1 MSTLDDARTMAA
13 DLTALREAFHREPE
27 LGLHLPRT
35 QDKVLAALD
44 GLPLEIS
51 TGTDTTSVTAVLR
64 GGAGS
69 EGAVESSGGATPVV
83 LLRGDMDGLPVQEAT
98 GLPFTSQ
105 VDGAMHAC
113 GHDLHTTML
122 IGAAR
127 LLSAQRESLAGD
139 VVFMFQPG
147 EEGWD
152 GAGVM
157 IREGVLDAAGRRA
170 DAAYALHVFAGLAPG
185 GHILTRPGT
194 YLSASDELHVT
205 VIGAGGHGSTPNLSR
220 DPVPAVA
227 EMVTALQTM
236 VTRRFSI
243 FDPVVVTV
251 GLLQAGTKANVIPD
265 TATFQATVR
274 TFSNAAR
281 DTMMV
286 EAPRLLKGIAA
297 AHGLEVDVQY
307 VDQYPIT
314 VNDVGETDFVTQT
327 ATDLFGGERHVAMES
342 PIAGSED
349 FSRVLAEVP
358 GNFIGLSAVAAGD
371 DPRTVPFNHS
381 PLATYDSAVL
391 PDGAALYAELATR
404 RLAALRSIATTGP
417 TTSVIDSAVDTRRTA

>member
-1 MSTLDDARTMAA
+1 MSTLDDARMMAA
-13 DLTALREAFHREPE
+13 GLTELREALHREPE

-35 QDKVLAALD
+35 QEKVLAALD

-51 TGTDTTSVTAVLR
+51 TGRDTTSVTAVLR
-64 GGAGS
+64 SAARDGD
-69 EGAVESSGGATPVV
+69 SGPAPVV

-98 GLPFTSQ
+98 GLPFSSQ

-122 IGAAR
+122 VGAAH
-127 LLSAQRESLAGD
+127 LLSAQRDRLAGD

-152 GAGVM
+152 GASVM
-157 IREGVLDAAGRRA
+157 IREGILDAAGRRA
-170 DAAYALHVFAGLAPG
+170 DAAYALHVFAGLAPR
-185 GHILTRPGT
+185 GHVLTRPGT

-205 VIGAGGHGSTPNLSR
+205 VVGSGGHGSTPERSR

-227 EMVTALQTM
+227 EMVTALQAM

-265 TATFQATVR
+265 TAMFQATVR
-274 TFSNAAR
+274 TFSEVAR
-281 DTMMV
+281 ATMMV

-297 AHGLEVDVQY
+297 AHGLEIELQY
-307 VDQYPIT
+307 VDQYPVT
-314 VNDVGETDFVTQT
+314 SNDAAETAFVTET
-327 ATDLFGGERHVAMES
+327 VTDLFGSDRHIALES

-358 GNFIGLSAVAAGD
+358 GNFIGLSAVPAGA
-371 DPRTVPFNHS
+371 DPDTVPFNHS
-381 PLATYDSAVL
+381 PKATYDSSVL
-391 PDGAALYAELATR
+391 PDGAALYAELAMR
-404 RLAALRSIATTGP
+404 RLTALRSQGAL
-417 TTSVIDSAVDTRRTA
+417 TSSNPASN

>member
-1 MSTLDDARTMAA
+1 MSILDDARTMAA
-13 DLTALREAFHREPE
+13 DLTVLREALHREPE

-64 GGAGS
+64 GGGSGRASAGAA
-69 EGAVESSGGATPVV
+69 GAAGAGVAPVV

-98 GLPFTSQ
+98 GLPFSSQ

-122 IGAAR
+122 VGAAR
-127 LLSAQRESLAGD
+127 LLSAQRDRLPGD

-152 GAGVM
+152 GASVM
-157 IREGVLDAAGRRA
+157 IREGILDAAGRRA

-205 VIGAGGHGSTPNLSR
+205 ITGAGGHGSTPHLGR

-281 DTMMV
+281 DTMMI
-286 EAPRLLKGIAA
+286 EAERWSAHRRPRVATP
-297 AHGLEVDVQY
+297 VQSA
-307 VDQYPIT
+307 
-314 VNDVGETDFVTQT
+314 GH
-327 ATDLFGGERHVAMES
+327 DLGWNRS
-342 PIAGSED
+342 S
-349 FSRVLAEVP
+349 
-358 GNFIGLSAVAAGD
+358 GD
-371 DPRTVPFNHS
+371 R
-381 PLATYDSAVL
+381 
-391 PDGAALYAELATR
+391 
-404 RLAALRSIATTGP
+404 
-417 TTSVIDSAVDTRRTA
+417 

>member
-13 DLTALREAFHREPE
+13 DLTALREALHREPE

-64 GGAGS
+64 GAGGAAGATGATGAGS
-69 EGAVESSGGATPVV
+69 APVV

-127 LLSAQRESLAGD
+127 LLSAQRDRLPGD

-152 GAGVM
+152 GASVM
-157 IREGVLDAAGRRA
+157 IREGILDAAGRRA

-185 GHILTRPGT
+185 GHFLTRPGT

-205 VIGAGGHGSTPNLSR
+205 VMGAGGHGSTPDRSR

-297 AHGLEVDVQY
+297 AHGLEIDVQY
-307 VDQYPIT
+307 VEQYPIT
-314 VNDVGETDFVTQT
+314 VNDVAETDFVAQT
-327 ATDLFGGERHVAMES
+327 ATDLFGGERHVAMDS

-404 RLAALRSIATTGP
+404 RLSALSALATT
-417 TTSVIDSAVDTRRTA
+417 IDSAVDTTRRTA

>member
-13 DLTALREAFHREPE
+13 DLTELREALHREPE
-27 LGLHLPRT
+27 IGLHLPRT
-35 QDKVLAALD
+35 QEKVIAALD

-64 GGAGS
+64 GTAPAGT
-69 EGAVESSGGATPVV
+69 GDSGPAPVV

-98 GLPFTSQ
+98 GLPFSSQ

-113 GHDLHTTML
+113 GHDLHTSML
-122 IGAAR
+122 VGSAH
-127 LLSAQRESLAGD
+127 LLSAQRDRLAGD

-157 IREGVLDAAGRRA
+157 IREGILDAAGRRA

-185 GHILTRPGT
+185 GHVLTRPGT

-205 VIGAGGHGSTPNLSR
+205 VVGSGGHGSTPDRSR

-274 TFSNAAR
+274 TFSEAAR
-281 DTMMV
+281 DTMML

-314 VNDVGETDFVTQT
+314 SNDVAETAFVTDT
-327 ATDLFGGERHVAMES
+327 VIDLFGDERHVAMDS
-342 PIAGSED
+342 PVAGSED

-358 GNFIGLSAVAAGD
+358 GNFIGLSAVAGGA
-371 DPRTVPFNHS
+371 DPQTVPFNHS
-381 PLATYDSAVL
+381 PKATYDSSVL
-391 PDGAALYAELATR
+391 PDGVALYAELATR
-404 RLAALRSIATTGP
+404 RLAALRSRADLTSSHPAHNPATN
-417 TTSVIDSAVDTRRTA
+417 